1 MNAPFHPPRSNMS
14 ENAPSRDRS
23 RRARASRT
31 PWAAVGL
38 GCTALGFAAA
48 GVAGCGAP
56 AEDGNGNGEIPQ
68 FGNGQGSSG
77 STGNPGV
84 SGAPNGSAG
93 SSSTTCVP
101 GSLNCGNGSETINP
115 NAPIDQTQTSPIAMP
130 CTANSVSCQGAVL
143 NRCDATGTQVTPQ
156 NCAATT
162 GGTCGQVGGVASCI
176 APTSAC
182 TPGAVTCEGANTI
195 STCAADGSS
204 PTITRCPDGTNCTGN
219 GQCTPVTC
227 NPTGMLSSNNGSA
240 TVYWFNQG
248 TYSNPRQPDEDINC
262 SFGSDGSQTGQ
273 GEQDRVNNIEDG
285 ALFGAINGNQ
295 YSDAAACGACV
306 EMSYQGRTVKIT
318 VADSCLV
325 DNNNPVCQTG
335 HIDLSRGAWNALTN
349 NAQGTI
355 IRGVSWRFVP
365 CAGSVEFQLKEP
377 TNEYWNEFLVLNH
390 AYPVVKAE
398 VLMEDGRWVEAQR
411 STYNYWHPSE
421 GANGD
426 GGDMGTYRVRV
437 TDINGGVIEEQ
448 LELLAG
454 PQGGSGQFACQ

>member
-1 MNAPFHPPRSNMS
+1 MS
-14 ENAPSRDRS
+14 EQEPSRGNARRS
-23 RRARASRT
+23 PAQRT
-31 PWAAVGL
+31 RWAAVSL
-38 GCTALGFAAA
+38 GCAALGLVGA
-48 GVAGCGAP
+48 GVAGCGA
-56 AEDGNGNGEIPQ
+56 AEDEGTGNGEIPR
-68 FGNGQGSSG
+68 FGNQGTSG
-77 STGNPGV
+77 STGNPAV
-84 SGAPNGSAG
+84 NGASNAG
-93 SSSTTCVP
+93 AGNTPSTCAP
-101 GSLNCGNGSETINP
+101 GAVNCGNGSETPNP
-115 NAPIDQTQTSPIAMP
+115 DTALDQTQNSPIAMA
-130 CTANSVSCQGAVL
+130 CTANSLFCQGAVL

-156 NCAATT
+156 DCAAT

-182 TPGAVTCEGANTI
+182 TAGAVTCEGANTI
-195 STCAADGSS
+195 STCAADGSGA
-204 PTITRCPDGTNCTGN
+204 TITRCPDGTNCTGN

-227 NPTGMLSSNNGSA
+227 NPAGMLSTNNGSA

-248 TYSNPRQPDEDINC
+248 TYSNPRRPDEDINC

-273 GEQDRVNNIEDG
+273 GEQDRVSNIEDG

-295 YSDAAACGACV
+295 YNNAATCGACV

-349 NAQGTI
+349 NAPGTI

-365 CAGSVEFQLKEP
+365 CSGKVEFQLKEP
-377 TNEYWNEFLVLNH
+377 NNEYWNEFLVLNH
-390 AYPVVKAE
+390 GYPIAKAE

-421 GANGD
+421 GGNGD

-437 TDINGGVIEEQ
+437 TDINGGIIEEQ
-448 LELLAG
+448 LQLQAG
-454 PQGGSGQFACQ
+454 PQGGNGQFGCQP